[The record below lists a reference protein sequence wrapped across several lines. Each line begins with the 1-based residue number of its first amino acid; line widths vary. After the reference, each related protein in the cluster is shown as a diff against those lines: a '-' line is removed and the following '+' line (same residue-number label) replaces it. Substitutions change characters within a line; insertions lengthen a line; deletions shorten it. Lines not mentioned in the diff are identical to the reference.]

1 MFLAEFPTN
10 SKYIVYLPFFCNLYV
25 FLQEL
30 YKIIDDDDVSEG
42 GFDDD
47 AAAALAGVYPAS
59 EDEDDSGEEGADDG
73 SESWET
79 ESEQSVTHHDLT
91 EFRYQFPW
99 DRAVKLTKLYIQ
111 RLQEFMA
118 GLETDLSQEGQLEP
132 LSQAH
137 HILTKDRNALVAVYL
152 NCKKLDE

>member
-1 MFLAEFPTN
+1 M
-10 SKYIVYLPFFCNLYV
+10 
-25 FLQEL
+25 

-59 EDEDDSGEEGADDG
+59 EDEDSGEEGADDG

-91 EFRYQFPW
+91 TEFRFQFPW
-99 DRAVKLTKLYIQ
+99 DRAVKLAKLYIE
-111 RLQEFMA
+111 RLQKFMV
-118 GLETDLSQEGQLEP
+118 GLENDLSQEGQLDP